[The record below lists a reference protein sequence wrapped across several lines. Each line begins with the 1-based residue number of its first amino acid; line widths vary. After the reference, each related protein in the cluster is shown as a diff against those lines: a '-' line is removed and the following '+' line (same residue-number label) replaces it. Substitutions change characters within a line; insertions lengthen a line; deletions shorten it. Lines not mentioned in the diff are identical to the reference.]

1 MAENYLAV
9 GLDTVKSHPKYQTLS
24 SYSCIERMPP
34 MNTVNTFEPTM
45 EDAMT
50 HTDKIDN
57 SFPYVLVS
65 SLSAT
70 LVSLAAVWAWTATT
84 LGPVAGA

>member
-1 MAENYLAV
+1 
-9 GLDTVKSHPKYQTLS
+9 
-24 SYSCIERMPP
+24 
-34 MNTVNTFEPTM
+34 MNSANTFEPKM

-50 HTDKIDN
+50 YSDKTDN

-65 SLSAT
+65 SVSAT
-70 LVSLAAVWAWTATT
+70 VFSLAAVWAWAATT